1 MNKLVLHTFSALNA
15 WVYRV
20 SGGRLLG
27 RFPSGAP
34 VCLLTTQGRKSGQRR
49 TVPLL
54 YLADGD
60 DLVVVASQG
69 GAPQHPGWYFNLV
82 ANPTAEVQ
90 IGRRRFPVTA
100 RIVSAEEKAALWP
113 RLVAIYPPYEAY
125 QQRAT
130 RDIPVLRLSP
140 CMIGCGSGLAASLHP
155 LRLRKSAVTGAW
167 QID

>member
-1 MNKLVLHTFSALNA
+1 MNRLLLRTGSTLNT
-15 WVYRV
+15 WIYQV
-20 SGGRLLG
+20 SGGRWLG

-82 ANPTAEVQ
+82 ADPTAEVQ

-100 RIVSAEEKAALWP
+100 HTVSAEEKALLWL

-125 QQRAT
+125 QRRTT
-130 RDIPVLRLSP
+130 RSIPVMRLSP
-140 CMIGCGSGLAASLHP
+140 A
-155 LRLRKSAVTGAW
+155 
-167 QID
+167 

>member
-1 MNKLVLHTFSALNA
+1 MNKLLMRTASAFNT
-15 WVYRV
+15 WIYQV
-20 SGGRLLG
+20 SGGRWLG

-34 VCLLTTQGRKSGQRR
+34 VCLLTTQGHKSGQRR

-82 ANPTAEVQ
+82 ADPTAEVQ
-90 IGRRRFPVTA
+90 VGRRRFPVAA
-100 RIVSAEEKAALWP
+100 RTVSAEEKGVLWP

-125 QQRAT
+125 QQRT
-130 RDIPVLRLSP
+130 MRSIPVMRLNP
-140 CMIGCGSGLAASLHP
+140 
-155 LRLRKSAVTGAW
+155 R
-167 QID
+167 